1 MSIDRFAD
9 MLRFGINLKLSG
21 PREEKYYAQRLRSY
35 ISETEDYDAESENDE
50 TIDIYFFNEKTLRVR
65 VKKSTLTFEPLTGDS
80 YDPIMLV
87 LQFISEYHEQVQ
99 EDFKNTDEE
108 LDNLRKKAA
117 FQSSNFVSD
126 EEDSE
131 EDSEWI

>member
-35 ISETEDYDAESENDE
+35 VSKTEDYDAESENDE
-50 TIDIYFFNEKTLRVR
+50 SMDIYFYNEKTLRVR
-65 VKKSTLTFEPLTGDS
+65 IKKSTLTFEPLTGDS
-80 YDPIMLV
+80 YDSIMLV

-99 EDFKNTDEE
+99 EDFKNTDAE

-117 FQSSNFVSD
+117 FQSSNFMDD
-126 EEDSE
+126 EENSE